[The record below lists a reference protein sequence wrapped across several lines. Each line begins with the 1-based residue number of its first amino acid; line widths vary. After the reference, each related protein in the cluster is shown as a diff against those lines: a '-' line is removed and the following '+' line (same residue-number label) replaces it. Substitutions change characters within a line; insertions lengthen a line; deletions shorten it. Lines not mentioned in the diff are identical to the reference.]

1 MGWLCRVR
9 CILFALAAVLASGN
23 ARAGTSV
30 DLQPDHPIVHL
41 AQWTHYFHDTGAA
54 ADLNSARAAF
64 DTGRFQPLP
73 SQNPSFGFKEGAFWF
88 HVRLTNQDPAE
99 PRWLLVQQYALS
111 DHIDV
116 YASYADGRVVHRVG
130 GDALAF
136 NARSIRY
143 RHPNFMLDLPL
154 DQPVDVFVRVQ
165 SQSSMQVPLV
175 LYTPSA
181 FTEMSRDAQ
190 FAMGLYY
197 GILMALFFYNLVLWQ
212 SLRDASYGW
221 YLLHVTAFGLVLFT
235 LNGLGYEYL
244 WPSSPWLQDRSVPLS
259 ICLAQIGMQQFA
271 RSFLGLNVRW
281 PLGDRVGLAMIAFF
295 VAWGIASVFL
305 PYRIATPVA
314 SLAVFASIVWIALE
328 AVVVT
333 RSGYRPARL
342 FLLAWGMFLLGTGM
356 FAAVAFAQLPK
367 SFMTD
372 YGVQIGSALEML
384 LLSVALGYRYSSLRN
399 ENERV
404 VREAKEQLEHKVEQR
419 TSELRNAL
427 AQLGDAHARLRES
440 SQRDG
445 LTGLHTR
452 MHFHERFIP
461 LTAQA
466 REHRHPVTLLMI
478 DLDHFKHIN
487 DQYGHL
493 VGDECLRWAARVIGQ
508 ALRPHN
514 ALLARFGGEEFV
526 AALPGKDLAEGFAT
540 AEAIRMALNTAP
552 CEAGGRS
559 LPLSASIGLHVLET
573 HTHCT
578 IETALQM
585 ADEALYRAKAE
596 GRNCIRTSTSL
607 AA

>member
-1 MGWLCRVR
+1 MAFL
-9 CILFALAAVLASGN
+9 LASGL
-23 ARAGTSV
+23 ARADSGLA
-30 DLQPDHPIVHL
+30 LQPGNATVQL
-41 AQWTHYFHDTGAA
+41 APWTHYFHDVTAS
-54 ADLNSARAAF
+54 ADLNDARAAF
-64 DTGRFQPLP
+64 KAKRFQPLP
-73 SQNPSFGFKEGAFWF
+73 SDNASFGFREGAFWF
-88 HVRLTNQDPAE
+88 HVRLVNHDPAE
-99 PRWLLVQQYALS
+99 PRRLLVQQYALS

-116 YASYADGRVVHRVG
+116 YAAYPDGTTIHREG
-130 GDALAF
+130 GDALPF
-136 NARSIRY
+136 TARGVQY
-143 RHPNFMLDLPL
+143 RHPNFLLDLPVG
-154 DQPVDVFVRVQ
+154 QPVDVFVRVQ

-190 FAMGLYY
+190 FAMGMYY
-197 GILMALFFYNLVLWQ
+197 GILAALFFYNLVLWQ
-212 SLRDASYGW
+212 SLRDSSYGW
-221 YLLHVTAFGLVLFT
+221 YLLHITAFGLVLLA

-244 WPSSPWLQDRSVPLS
+244 WPGSPWLQDRAVPLS

-271 RSFLGLNVRW
+271 RSFLGLKERW

-295 VAWGIASVFL
+295 IAWGVASVFL

-314 SLAVFASIVWIALE
+314 SLAVFASIMWIALE
-328 AVVVT
+328 SIVVT
-333 RSGYRPARL
+333 RRGYRPARL

-367 SFMTD
+367 VFVTE
-372 YGVQIGSALEML
+372 YGVQIGSAMEML
-384 LLSVALGYRYSSLRN
+384 LLSVALGYRYSALRN

-452 MHFHERFIP
+452 MHFHERFQP
-461 LTAQA
+461 VVAHA
-466 REHRHPVTLLMI
+466 REHRQPVTLLMI
-478 DLDHFKHIN
+478 DLDHFKQIN
-487 DQYGHL
+487 DEHGHL
-493 VGDECLRWAARVIGQ
+493 VGDECLRWSARVIGQ
-508 ALRPHN
+508 TLRPHN

-526 AALPGKDLAEGFAT
+526 AALPSQDLTEGLAT
-540 AEAIRMALNTAP
+540 AEAIRVALNNAP
-552 CEAGGRS
+552 CQAGGRS
-559 LPLSASIGLHVLET
+559 LSLSASIGLHVVDGQGP
-573 HTHCT
+573 CT
-578 IETALQM
+578 IEVALQM

-596 GRNCIRTSTSL
+596 GRNCTRTSATH